1 MALKVVD
8 LDAKKAV
15 ELSKKELEYV
25 KKDERTIGEY
35 TLSEIKTY
43 CNNTICDKCDPKIRE
58 FCEKLLNNEGGY
70 MPAYWDLDDKLS
82 NV

>member
-8 LDAKKAV
+8 LDAKKEAEMAKNV
-15 ELSKKELEYV
+15 IQEPNNGGKTL
-25 KKDERTIGEY
+25 GEY
-35 TLSEIKTY
+35 TLSDIKTY

-70 MPAYWDLDDKLS
+70 MPSYWDLGDKLS

>member
-1 MALKVVD
+1 MALKVID
-8 LDAKKAV
+8 LDAKKEAEMTKNV
-15 ELSKKELEYV
+15 IQEPENDGKTL
-25 KKDERTIGEY
+25 GEM

-70 MPAYWDLDDKLS
+70 MPAYWELGDKLS
-82 NV
+82 DV

>member
-1 MALKVVD
+1 MALKVID
-8 LDAKKAV
+8 LDAKKEAEMAKNV
-15 ELSKKELEYV
+15 IQKP
-25 KKDERTIGEY
+25 KDGGKTLGEY
-35 TLSEIKTY
+35 TLSDIKTY

-70 MPAYWDLDDKLS
+70 MPAYWELGDKLS